1 MVIFSCVEM
10 KLGVQKFYFCIF
22 GGRTSELQ
30 SAIITDMPRTILHL
44 DLDAFFCS
52 VEETQNTDLR
62 GRPFAVGGKP
72 NERGV
77 VASCSYAAR
86 AVGIRSAMPMSRA
99 LQLCRNLIV
108 VPGRHKLYGEYS
120 EKVMSKLRGLTPLVE
135 QISIDE
141 AFLDIS
147 DMTRS
152 VPPARIALTLQA
164 DIKNELHLP
173 SSIGIASNKLVAK
186 IATEVG
192 KKSCLSGVTSALQGT
207 QSKGKSNEPPFGLTI
222 VPFGEEKKFLAPLP
236 VDMLWGVGPKTS
248 TRLTEL
254 GIHTIG
260 DIAGWPENEMTRLF
274 GENGRDLWRHAQGI
288 DNRPIVTEYE
298 TKSISQE
305 ITFNVDIRD
314 DKTLDKTIREQSMKV
329 GRQLR
334 KNDLAGKTVKLK
346 IRWPDFTTITRQV
359 TLPTSTD
366 NDEEI
371 IKASLKLLHI
381 VRKPNQAVRLIG
393 VGVSGLGAPVRQLSL
408 WDAGSEKSRKLQE
421 VVDQLQE
428 KYGKDVIHKGDL
440 N

>member
-1 MVIFSCVEM
+1 
-10 KLGVQKFYFCIF
+10 
-22 GGRTSELQ
+22 
-30 SAIITDMPRTILHL
+30 MPRTILHL

-52 VEETQNTDLR
+52 VEETQNPDLR
-62 GRPFAVGGKP
+62 GKPFAVGGKP

-86 AVGIRSAMPMSRA
+86 AIGVHSAMPMSRA
-99 LQLCRNLIV
+99 LQLCRNLII
-108 VPGRHKLYGEYS
+108 VPGRHKLYGECS
-120 EKVMSKLRGLTPLVE
+120 EKVMTKLRNLTGLVE

-147 DMTRS
+147 DMRET
-152 VPPARIALTLQA
+152 PAHIALDLQA

-192 KKSCLSGVTSALQGT
+192 KKSNKKRT
-207 QSKGKSNEPPFGLTI
+207 EPPFALTI
-222 VPFGEEKKFLAPLP
+222 VPYADEATFLAPLP
-236 VDMLWGVGPKTS
+236 ADMLWGVGPKTS
-248 TRLTEL
+248 ARLTEL

-260 DIAGWPENEMTRLF
+260 DIAKWPEKEIVNLF
-274 GENGRDLWRHAQGI
+274 GENGRDLWRHAHGI

-305 ITFNVDIRD
+305 NTFNVDIHD
-314 DKTLDKTIREQSMKV
+314 DKTLEKTIREQSKEI

-346 IRWPDFTTITRQV
+346 IRWPDFTTLTRQI

-366 NDEEI
+366 NDDEI
-371 IKASLKLLHI
+371 FHAAIKLMKT
-381 VRKPNQAVRLIG
+381 VRKQNQAVRLVG
-393 VGVSGLGAPVRQLSL
+393 VGVSGIGAPVRQLSL

-421 VVDQLQE
+421 VVDQLQK
-428 KYGKDVIHKGDL
+428 KYGRDIIHKGES
-440 N
+440 